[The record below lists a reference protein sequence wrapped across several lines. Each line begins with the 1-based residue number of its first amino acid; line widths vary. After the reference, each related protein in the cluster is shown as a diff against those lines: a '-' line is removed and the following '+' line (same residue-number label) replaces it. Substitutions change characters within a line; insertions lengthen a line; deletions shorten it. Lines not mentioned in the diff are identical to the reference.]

1 MFWYA
6 LCSVYCSQLEEF
18 KMSKFFILMLFALNL
33 VSFNHAMASSHLD
46 QTVIFNDT
54 GSPEEDKDKGE
65 DEEKNPEDDC
75 E

>member
-46 QTVIFNDT
+46 QTIIFNDAEKPDD
-54 GSPEEDKDKGE
+54 GKGE
-65 DEEKNPEDDC
+65 EENPEDDC

>member
-1 MFWYA
+1 MHFATTYPVNWRSYT
-6 LCSVYCSQLEEF
+6 
-18 KMSKFFILMLFALNL
+18 MRKFFILMLFALNL

-46 QTVIFNDT
+46 QTVIFNDAEE
-54 GSPEEDKDKGE
+54 GEDKGQ

>member
-1 MFWYA
+1 
-6 LCSVYCSQLEEF
+6 
-18 KMSKFFILMLFALNL
+18 MSKFFILMLFALNL

-46 QTVIFNDT
+46 QTIIFNDAEKPDD
-54 GSPEEDKDKGE
+54 GKGEGE

>member
-1 MFWYA
+1 
-6 LCSVYCSQLEEF
+6 
-18 KMSKFFILMLFALNL
+18 MSKFFILMLFALNL

-54 GSPEEDKDKGE
+54 GSPEEGKDKGE

>member
-1 MFWYA
+1 MFWYV
-6 LCSVYCSQLEEF
+6 LCSAYCSQLEEY

-46 QTVIFNDT
+46 QTIIFNDAEKPDD
-54 GSPEEDKDKGE
+54 GKGE
-65 DEEKNPEDDC
+65 GEEKNPEDDC

>member
-1 MFWYA
+1 
-6 LCSVYCSQLEEF
+6 
-18 KMSKFFILMLFALNL
+18 MSKFFILMLFSLNL

-54 GSPEEDKDKGE
+54 GSPEEGKDKGE

-75 E
+75 D

>member
-1 MFWYA
+1 MR
-6 LCSVYCSQLEEF
+6 
-18 KMSKFFILMLFALNL
+18 KFFILMLFALNL

-46 QTVIFNDT
+46 QSVIFNDADT
-54 GSPEEDKDKGE
+54 EDGKGGKDGK

>member
-1 MFWYA
+1 MR
-6 LCSVYCSQLEEF
+6 
-18 KMSKFFILMLFALNL
+18 KFFILMLFALNL

-46 QTVIFNDT
+46 QSVVFNDADT
-54 GSPEEDKDKGE
+54 TEDGK